1 MEVKPPALTS
11 FLLTYKHPQSYDMVT
26 PVRLYA
32 LIFALLFSYASPNA
46 AVKSVL
52 PNNPQTEQQPAA
64 DHAGDPILLREGTV
78 ITLELYE
85 TVSSKN
91 RRAGDLVEMGV
102 YKAYMSGS
110 TTLIKENAYAEGKV
124 VLAQRKGVFGRPGR
138 IVVSAVNVEA
148 VDNQRVALVGQ
159 QIDPPGES
167 RRMLAWGGSV
177 ILTLVG
183 IFALVATMGPPALA
197 LPLLLFGLLVSGKE
211 VEIPA
216 KTKVQ
221 AVVKYDTLINP

>member
-1 MEVKPPALTS
+1 MYRHLRLFSLV
-11 FLLTYKHPQSYDMVT
+11 FLLLSVATVGGSFIHPDVESRPIQPGKT
-26 PVRLYA
+26 A
-32 LIFALLFSYASPNA
+32 L
-46 AVKSVL
+46 KS
-52 PNNPQTEQQPAA
+52 
-64 DHAGDPILLREGTV
+64 DKDPILLPEGTI

-102 YKAYMSGS
+102 YKAYIVGNN
-110 TTLIKENAYAEGKV
+110 TLIKENAYAEGKV
-124 VLAQRKGVFGRPGR
+124 VLAQRRGVFGRPGR

-148 VDNQRVALVGQ
+148 VDNTRIALVGQ
-159 QIDPPGES
+159 QIDPPGDN

-177 ILTLVG
+177 LLTLVAA
-183 IFALVATMGPPALA
+183 IALVAVGSNPAIA

-221 AVVKYDTLINP
+221 AVVKYDTMIQP

>member
-1 MEVKPPALTS
+1 MNQLLRLTPLVLSCWLLSAPATGLSLHTG
-11 FLLTYKHPQSYDMVT
+11 P
-26 PVRLYA
+26 
-32 LIFALLFSYASPNA
+32 ASVPNA
-46 AVKSVL
+46 RQSAERSKM
-52 PNNPQTEQQPAA
+52 TA
-64 DHAGDPILLREGTV
+64 DAMPHDPILLREGTV

-102 YKAYMSGS
+102 YKAYITEGQ
-110 TTLIKENAYAEGKV
+110 TLIRENAYAEGKV

-183 IFALVATMGPPALA
+183 IIVLVATGGPPALA

-211 VEIPA
+211 VEIPV
-216 KTKVQ
+216 KMKVQ
-221 AVVKYDTLINP
+221 AIVKYDVRIQP